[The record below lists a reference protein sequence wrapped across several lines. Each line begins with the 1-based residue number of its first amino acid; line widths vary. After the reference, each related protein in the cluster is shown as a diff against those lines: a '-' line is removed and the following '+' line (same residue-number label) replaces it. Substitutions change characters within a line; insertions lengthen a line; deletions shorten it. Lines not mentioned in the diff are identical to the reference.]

1 MKKLLLGLLS
11 LSLSACV
18 SYPENVQVAE
28 GTNLVS
34 YTDVVESS
42 AHIKQLA
49 RWSGVIAEVTN
60 HKETTQLDILYY
72 PASGDGRPKTDEE
85 PLGRFRVYS
94 DTFLDPAIYKQGKSI
109 TALGTIAKKEMAK
122 IGDFEYEYPTL
133 VQSKIYLWKKQQPR
147 TKVQF
152 DYGFYGHPRY
162 YWNGGARHIYIIGKD
177 KPAPN
182 HGTKKS
188 KNRT

>member
-109 TALGTIAKKEMAK
+109 TALGTIAKKKWLKLA
-122 IGDFEYEYPTL
+122 TL
-133 VQSKIYLWKKQQPR
+133 NTSIQ
-147 TKVQF
+147 
-152 DYGFYGHPRY
+152 H
-162 YWNGGARHIYIIGKD
+162 
-177 KPAPN
+177 
-182 HGTKKS
+182 
-188 KNRT
+188 